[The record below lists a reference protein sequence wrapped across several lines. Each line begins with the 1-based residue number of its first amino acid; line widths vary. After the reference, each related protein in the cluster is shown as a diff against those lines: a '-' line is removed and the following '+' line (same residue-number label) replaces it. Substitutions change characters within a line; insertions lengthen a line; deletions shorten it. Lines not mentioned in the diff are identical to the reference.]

1 MTAKALLGV
10 GLPVYNG
17 EEFLA
22 AAIDSVLAQTFR
34 DFEIIISDNGSTDRT
49 EEICREYAARDSRVR
64 YHKAAENR
72 GIVWNYNQVFALS
85 SNELFV
91 WFSHDDVLAPT
102 YLEKCVEILQKDPSV
117 VLSFSNWGEIDPQGK
132 LLGAYK
138 SRVVMDSADSVERFR
153 AAIRLDHLCEPWCG
167 VTRSDI
173 ARKTGLYGNYADY
186 DRVLY
191 AEIGLHGRFIEIQE
205 TLFFR
210 REHKARSIYMH
221 PTRFERTVWLDPRQ
235 RGTLIFPHF
244 RELREFWAAV
254 NRAHL
259 PPRQA
264 RACKWALIK
273 WAGTYRRRLV
283 TDLRIAVLEIARRI
297 LRR

>member
-1 MTAKALLGV
+1 MKAKALLGV

-17 EEFLA
+17 EEFLGP
-22 AAIDSVLAQTFR
+22 AIDSVLAQTFR
-34 DFEIIISDNGSTDRT
+34 DFEIVISDNGSTDRT
-49 EEICREYAARDSRVR
+49 EEICREYAARDPRIL

-85 SNELFV
+85 SHELFM
-91 WFSHDDVLAPT
+91 WFSHDDILAPT
-102 YLEKCVEILQKDPSV
+102 YLQKCVEILQKDPSV
-117 VLSFSNWGEIDPQGK
+117 VLSFSNWGEIDPDGK
-132 LLGAYK
+132 LLGSFK
-138 SRVVMDSADSVERFR
+138 SRVVMDSADPAERFR
-153 AAIRLDHLCEPWCG
+153 AGIRLDHLCEPWCG
-167 VTRSDI
+167 VTRSEV
-173 ARKTGLYGNYADY
+173 ARRTGLYGNYADY

-210 REHKARSIYMH
+210 REHKSRSIHLH

-235 RGTLIFPHF
+235 KGMLIFPHF
-244 RELREFWAAV
+244 REFREFWAAV

-273 WAGTYRRRLV
+273 WAGTYWRRLV